1 MRLRFAPLLLLGA
14 ALIGSSQS
22 RAQNLPDYE
31 RPPVSYSTKTP
42 QDAVTRLQQRL
53 ATGDLAL
60 AGTDQEI
67 VRAVLRELH
76 VSIESQVM
84 VFSKTSLQRGRIRPD
99 NPRALYFSDTV
110 YVGWVPG
117 GLIEVA
123 AIDPQLGPVFYT
135 FNPRPPR
142 GARTAFVRDADC
154 LRCHGGNFVRDVP
167 GVFARSVVPAPGGEP
182 LLHHGSEVVDD
193 RTPFERR
200 WGGWY
205 VTGYTGPTNHRGNA
219 FGTEDRSQL
228 AFPLSDE
235 RPLDLTGLCDTSRYP
250 AKTSDV
256 VALLLLEHQMG
267 VQNSL
272 TAAGQRSRRMLAY
285 QRSLQETFKEPVTDE
300 PTFDSVKSVFFSLT
314 SDVVDH
320 LLFHGAAPL
329 PEGVVGSEAFRRMFP
344 ADAARS
350 QAGHALKDLRL
361 RERLLEN
368 RCSYLIYSESFTA
381 LPAPLKARILDRLHA
396 ALHDT
401 DPQGRYAYLEAEEKR
416 RIHDI
421 LIETHPDAQERWP
434 AQDARRNFESNVRP

>member
-1 MRLRFAPLLLLGA
+1 
-14 ALIGSSQS
+14 
-22 RAQNLPDYE
+22 
-31 RPPVSYSTKTP
+31 
-42 QDAVTRLQQRL
+42 
-53 ATGDLAL
+53 
-60 AGTDQEI
+60 
-67 VRAVLRELH
+67 
-76 VSIESQVM
+76 
-84 VFSKTSLQRGRIRPD
+84 
-99 NPRALYFSDTV
+99 
-110 YVGWVPG
+110 
-117 GLIEVA
+117 
-123 AIDPQLGPVFYT
+123 
-135 FNPRPPR
+135 
-142 GARTAFVRDADC
+142 
-154 LRCHGGNFVRDVP
+154 
-167 GVFARSVVPAPGGEP
+167 
-182 LLHHGSEVVDD
+182 
-193 RTPFERR
+193 
-200 WGGWY
+200 
-205 VTGYTGPTNHRGNA
+205 
-219 FGTEDRSQL
+219 
-228 AFPLSDE
+228 
-235 RPLDLTGLCDTSRYP
+235 
-250 AKTSDV
+250 
-256 VALLLLEHQMG
+256 
-267 VQNSL
+267 
-272 TAAGQRSRRMLAY
+272 MLAY